1 MSQANMRYWIVGGE
15 YEDAGFERLVTGT
28 EKLVGPFA
36 DKSNAEQAWREM
48 SVATRSSCHTRFTI
62 AEERAR

>member
-1 MSQANMRYWIVGGE
+1 MMESAKRYWIVGGE
-15 YEDAGFERLVTGT
+15 YEDAAFERLVSGT

-36 DKSNAEQAWREM
+36 DKTNAEQAWREM